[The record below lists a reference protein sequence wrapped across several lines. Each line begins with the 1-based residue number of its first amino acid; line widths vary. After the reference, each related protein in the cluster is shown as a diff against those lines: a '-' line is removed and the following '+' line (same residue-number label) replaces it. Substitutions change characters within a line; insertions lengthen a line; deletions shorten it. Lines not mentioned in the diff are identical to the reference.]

1 MKKRER
7 IYLKTSSAQ
16 KAETRFYKR
25 MASDMSAEIDRMILN
40 QLVKKSWN
48 ELARTPFKRVK

>member
-40 QLVKKSWN
+40 QLVKES
-48 ELARTPFKRVK
+48 